1 MASLNI
7 SVHESELESVS
18 VSATYFNS
26 TNTDITI
33 IADGVRI
40 FISDYAGGKVLAKI
54 AAEINKVA
62 AEADL
67 RNSIEAE
74 VTARLASAKAEA

>member
-7 SVHESELESVS
+7 SVHASELNSMS
-18 VSATYFNS
+18 VSATYYNS
-26 TNTDITI
+26 TNTDLTIT
-33 IADGVRI
+33 ADGVRI
-40 FISDYAGGKVLAKI
+40 FITDYAGGAGLAKI

-62 AEADL
+62 KEADL

-74 VTARLASAKAEA
+74 VTARLAELEA